1 MRRKKVK
8 PWCEVLFLN
17 LPAGHSSR
25 YDALLCDAMPKKAPA
40 GQQHWRADYHDF
52 LKHFQFSCKGRL
64 ATNAGMLDIAVA

>member
-1 MRRKKVK
+1 MRRKIVR
-8 PWCEVLFLN
+8 PLRGGIFLN

-25 YDALLCDAMPKKAPA
+25 YVALLCDAMPKKAPA

-64 ATNAGMLDIAVA
+64 ATNVLRYA